1 MRDND
6 FKYLKEALAVD
17 LADFLSHDFGLG
29 VAKVLEV
36 LYNSQTYNKLT
47 DPKTGLYFQSP
58 GYVYSFLRSE
68 MMTGSMA

>member
-17 LADFLSHDFGLG
+17 LAELLSHDFGLS
-29 VAKVLEV
+29 VAKALEV